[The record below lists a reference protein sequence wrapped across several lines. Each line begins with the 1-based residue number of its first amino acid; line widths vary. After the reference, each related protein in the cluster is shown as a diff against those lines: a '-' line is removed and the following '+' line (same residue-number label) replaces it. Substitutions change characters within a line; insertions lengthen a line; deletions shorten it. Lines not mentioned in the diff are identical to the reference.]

1 MITIGL
7 LIKKNNITWGYW
19 KVLIVLIKEQL
30 PMVKM
35 GDIIQNLMFTIRNA
49 FNETKRKDVELT
61 LYEEPFIV
69 SQPQTEPTIGNNS
82 LKVET
87 DGAGYTLLQR
97 AVLLGDIEVVK
108 SEILKYDAVRC
119 VCCHPLHLAC
129 MTGHR
134 EIAVLLLK
142 YGTASN
148 ESISCFCHT
157 HSKENSEIHQKGTG
171 SRYIKKGMALPQ
183 LLTALEVTILYDNDN
198 ILKAFGDMKL
208 LSDQLLYNCFV
219 TAARYG
225 STRCIEYMLREC
237 EMSENITKED
247 SEGVSPLEYGI
258 QWGFPFT
265 CLLAG
270 RCKNLFNFRSH
281 KRETLLHLACRGV
294 DSAEDAF
301 YVINFLLT
309 DTGLKQCVNEL
320 DIDGSSPLHVL
331 LNSKTIRN
339 KSLDEGAKGNGRRG
353 SNIPEK
359 SVHCCVC
366 KDEGKSNKLK
376 CLSMKSERDFK
387 SLALKALLEKGG
399 DADCLS
405 PEGCH
410 PVYIVVQCA
419 TSYQQMLL
427 MLQVILKHAKHPKA
441 YGDSCDCHKYSHAF
455 GLVHLILQGFANAC
469 GQDPNSFISDCNLI
483 SHLCEILKLLTEQGF
498 RIDPSHHVPIWSQL
512 LAALDRITDPW
523 VATSGHWAPEVT
535 SETGVD
541 VDLKYSFCYLNV
553 LRALLGIGLDL
564 NVLVEYSCWD
574 VQPFVAIFISL
585 VVRNKMAVGV
595 TNVVELLRTL
605 LQYGVSGTHIALP
618 MDTLPD
624 KFRHCSPNQGSS
636 EDDTSFPPTSP
647 LLHTMIACHELTIQ
661 DDKSNYTN
669 LNTTTIAAPMLEL
682 LDLMYSICD
691 FKESQ
696 SSIEYFLT
704 CISLRAPERLQKTY
718 CCGQEQC
725 HLHCVFWRQIHSWQ
739 REPPTLY
746 WMTKKRLRHFLCGQM
761 SSLASIHLPEAIK
774 EDIRTFT

>member
-1 MITIGL
+1 
-7 LIKKNNITWGYW
+7 
-19 KVLIVLIKEQL
+19 
-30 PMVKM
+30 MVKL
-35 GDIIQNLMFTIRNA
+35 GDIIQNLIFTIRNA
-49 FNETKRKDVELT
+49 FNETKRKDVGLT

-69 SQPQTEPTIGNNS
+69 SQPQTEQTIGNNS

-108 SEILKYDAVRC
+108 REILKYEAVRS

-129 MTGHR
+129 MAGHR
-134 EIAVLLLK
+134 EIAVILLK
-142 YGTASN
+142 YGTTSI

-157 HSKENSEIHQKGTG
+157 HSKENSEIHEKDSG
-171 SRYIKKGMALPQ
+171 SRYIKNGMALPQ

-198 ILKAFGDMKL
+198 ILKAFGDLKL

-225 STRCIEYMLREC
+225 STRCIEYMLREW
-237 EMSENITKED
+237 EMSENITKEN

-258 QWGFPFT
+258 QWGFPIT
-265 CLLAG
+265 RLLAG

-281 KRETLLHLACRGV
+281 KRETLLHLACRGG

-331 LNSKTIRN
+331 LNSKSIRN
-339 KSLDEGAKGNGRRG
+339 KSLNEVALDNDRRG

-359 SVHCCVC
+359 LVHCFVC
-366 KDEGKSNKLK
+366 KDERKCNKLN
-376 CLSMKSERDFK
+376 CSCMKSERDFK
-387 SLALKALLEKGG
+387 NLALKALLEKGG

-410 PVYIVVQCA
+410 PVYIAVQCA

-427 MLQVILKHAKHPKA
+427 MLQVILKHAKTPIT
-441 YGDSCDCHKYSHAF
+441 YGDSCDCHKYSHTF

-469 GQDPNSFISDCNLI
+469 GQDPLSCNFDYSHFSNLI
-483 SHLCEILKLLTEQGF
+483 SHLCEILKLLTEKGF
-498 RIDPSHHVPIWSQL
+498 RIDPNHHVPIWSQL
-512 LAALDRITDPW
+512 LAALDRITDLFM
-523 VATSGHWAPEVT
+523 ATSGHWAPEVT

-541 VDLKYSFCYLNV
+541 VDFKYPFCYLNV
-553 LRALLGIGLDL
+553 LTALLGLGLDL
-564 NVLVEYSCWD
+564 NVLVEYWCWD

-585 VVRNKMAVGV
+585 VIRNKMAVGV
-595 TNVVELLRTL
+595 TNVVEILRTL

-618 MDTLPD
+618 LDSLPER
-624 KFRHCSPNQGSS
+624 FRYLSPNQGS
-636 EDDTSFPPTSP
+636 SFPPTSP

-669 LNTTTIAAPMLEL
+669 LNTTTIAAPILEL

-696 SSIEYFLT
+696 SGIEYFLT
-704 CISLRAPERLQKTY
+704 CISLRAPERPQKTY
-718 CCGQEQC
+718 CCGREQC

-746 WMTKKRLRHFLCGQM
+746 RMTKKRLRHLLCGQM
-761 SSLASIHLPEAIK
+761 SSLTSIYLPEAIK
-774 EDIRTFT
+774 EDIRTFTGM